1 MTQRDRVV
9 GVLLL
14 AAIGFAATGCNE
26 PGWGSGGRTIHRD
39 GKTLSVWDLERGDT
53 AYAVF
58 LVEGRSFGG
67 PTNPKTGKSEG
78 VAHALRLGGIEAP
91 DVSWSCVTRDGATG
105 TVTIGE
111 EAFDL
116 SKGRLFQVDFD
127 GDKPLVKQC
136 AVDCN
141 KWRGAT
147 FTARLESLAISAP
160 EVRGFADQWRKA
172 ERSDAADSR

>member
-53 AYAVF
+53 PYAVF
-58 LVEGRSFGG
+58 LVDGRQFGWA
-67 PTNPKTGKSEG
+67 TNFKTGKSEG
-78 VAHALRLGGIEAP
+78 VLNTLHLVGIEAP
-91 DVSWSCVTRDGATG
+91 DVSWSCVPRDGATG

-147 FTARLESLAISAP
+147 FTDRLESLATSAP

>member
-1 MTQRDRVV
+1 VFGKSKEALKLWLSVIVSSASFCWPQSALRQQAATNRDGGRVV
-9 GVLLL
+9 EQSTE
-14 AAIGFAATGCNE
+14 TGRRSAF
-26 PGWGSGGRTIHRD
+26 GTS
-39 GKTLSVWDLERGDT
+39 S
-53 AYAVF
+53 
-58 LVEGRSFGG
+58 RSFGG

-172 ERSDAADSR
+172 ERSNAADSR